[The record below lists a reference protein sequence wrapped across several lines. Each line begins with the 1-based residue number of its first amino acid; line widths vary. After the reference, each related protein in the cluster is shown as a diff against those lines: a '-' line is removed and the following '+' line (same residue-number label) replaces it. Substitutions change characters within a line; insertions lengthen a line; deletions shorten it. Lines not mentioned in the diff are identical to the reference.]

1 MANLAIRGYR
11 QSRRLNCL
19 AVLGINS
26 QTEPVF
32 TLFVWCSATRTLRA
46 ALLLTLILLV
56 CHIIGM
62 GSNYSFTTPHRR
74 DFNLEKTTV

>member
-26 QTEPVF
+26 QTEPNEDLSEFRSQGPVSRKS
-32 TLFVWCSATRTLRA
+32 LKIQIHKA
-46 ALLLTLILLV
+46 
-56 CHIIGM
+56 
-62 GSNYSFTTPHRR
+62 
-74 DFNLEKTTV
+74 